1 MYIGKFHKYAVAGI
15 CLVGMQDDHVAHMV
29 KLASDALIK
38 KGFKVMIFNAFTDMY
53 HDTPYSKGE
62 ASVYHLINL
71 DIVDVLVIM
80 PETIKSEWITDTIIR
95 YAHAAKIPV
104 IMLDGSHNGCTNITY
119 DYSRSLESVVEHV
132 ITEHKC
138 TDLFFMAGTKGNSFS
153 EERIEAFKRVLARHN
168 IEFNE
173 KTMLGYG
180 DFWDD
185 PTKKTI
191 SDLIACGRKMPQAII
206 CANDSMAIAAMKA
219 LEEHGMKVPEDIIV
233 TGFDAIYQ
241 ERIYSTTR
249 LTTAQMDADEFAT
262 TIADTAYGYIK
273 GSEKPSDKHIHFSMI
288 LGQSC
293 GCGDFDIAYTNE
305 KLEQMNKYSLA
316 LYDAESKMA
325 SLYTHT
331 VNCDKLDEL
340 TKIMGRYFNY
350 RAALCLNDDFLTKE
364 SAVIPKAY
372 HSVFT
377 ENMTAHVIRMWNDY
391 SYNINYPTK
400 KVLPNLNELIKR
412 YNTIMFCPLHFQ
424 EQVIGYYAAVA
435 DDLLV
440 NPGSFY
446 YVQRLVESINQV
458 LENFRIEYLL
468 RRANNE
474 LSLTHSIDPLTGIY
488 NRRGYFER
496 ISELM
501 HGSKEC
507 NVILVSCDMDR
518 LKEINDTYGHSE
530 GDIAISA
537 VANAIK
543 AGCGKDGI
551 CARFGGD
558 EFILTVPY
566 NADKQRELSRLIG
579 EIQMEIDKFNR
590 SAGKPYEVSI
600 SVGGSYGTVTCI
612 DDINE
617 LMRNTDHLMYE
628 QKRLK
633 KAMLVPATEAQQ
645 IRQEVK
651 SAVQDYNQRMHEI
664 FADFDQCTYFY
675 MNYIDFKWY
684 VIENKCTPK
693 CLLSSSVGPLRAIWL
708 SGAIY
713 PDDKLLFDSFCQ
725 KIRKSFN
732 DGITEKSLSVNIRLC
747 EIEGAPPVWYR
758 IDVHLAGKNG
768 KMEEVAG
775 YIRVLE
781 TDEIMNLEIQDYYTT
796 TDNPI
801 MFHDMISQRLN
812 AYPDTKF
819 ALIQFDVKR
828 FKLINENYGEDAG
841 TEMLHFLTR
850 QLNNYC
856 SNPRLSA
863 RMSGDVFMLLTP
875 YTDKDDILK
884 TISELQLNLKGFR
897 EYSYEFVFGVYQI
910 DDRSISVRTMCDCAA
925 MARQSIKKNALESV
939 AFYNKNMQKAIKER
953 KFVESHMKKALDN
966 NEYII
971 YLQPKFS
978 ISSGE
983 AIGYEAL
990 VRWQSPECGMIY
1002 PDSFIPLFEENGF
1015 ITKLDA
1021 YVWEC
1026 ACMVLRDWI
1035 DRHFTPLP
1043 ISVNVSRANLDNE
1056 SFLDVL
1062 DGLIDKYRLPKHLL
1076 ELEITESIEN
1086 DATLRM
1092 TEKIKERGFILLM
1105 DDFGSG
1111 YSSLNTLQDTR
1122 FDVLKL
1128 DREFF
1133 STHMSNERG
1142 KKIIMHTI
1150 SMSKDV
1156 GLGLIA
1162 EGVETTDQAQFLE
1175 NCGCDTAQG
1184 YLYAKPMPVQDAEKY
1199 LKNTLPSKTDEVKE
1213 PL

>member
-15 CLVGMQDDHVAHMV
+15 CLVGMQNDHSAHIV
-29 KLASDALIK
+29 KVTSDALIK

-119 DYSRSLESVVEHV
+119 DYGRSLESVVEHV

-180 DFWDD
+180 DFWDA
-185 PTKKTI
+185 PTKKII

-219 LEEHGMKVPEDIIV
+219 LEEHGMKVPKDIIV

-273 GSEKPSDKHIHFSMI
+273 GNERPSDKHIHFSMI

-293 GCGDFDIAYTNE
+293 GCCGFDVAYTNE

-340 TKIMGRYFNY
+340 TKAMGRYFNY

-364 SAVIPKAY
+364 STVIPKAY

-391 SYNINYPTK
+391 SYNINYPAK
-400 KVLPNLNELIKR
+400 KVLPDLNDLIKR

-501 HGSKEC
+501 HGSEEC

-863 RMSGDVFMLLTP
+863 RISGDVFMLLTP

>member
-1 MYIGKFHKYAVAGI
+1 MI
-15 CLVGMQDDHVAHMV
+15 
-29 KLASDALIK
+29 AS
-38 KGFKVMIFNAFTDMY
+38 
-53 HDTPYSKGE
+53 
-62 ASVYHLINL
+62 
-71 DIVDVLVIM
+71 
-80 PETIKSEWITDTIIR
+80 
-95 YAHAAKIPV
+95 
-104 IMLDGSHNGCTNITY
+104 
-119 DYSRSLESVVEHV
+119 
-132 ITEHKC
+132 
-138 TDLFFMAGTKGNSFS
+138 
-153 EERIEAFKRVLARHN
+153 
-168 IEFNE
+168 
-173 KTMLGYG
+173 
-180 DFWDD
+180 
-185 PTKKTI
+185 
-191 SDLIACGRKMPQAII
+191 GRKLPQAVI
-206 CANDSMAIAAMKA
+206 CANDSMAIAVMKTFEA
-219 LEEHGMKVPEDIIV
+219 HGIKVPDDIIV
-233 TGFDAIYQ
+233 TGFDSIYQ
-241 ERIYSTTR
+241 ERLYSTTR
-249 LTTAQMDADEFAT
+249 LTTSIMDADELAKT
-262 TIADTAYGYIK
+262 VADTAYGYLK
-273 GSEKPSDKHIHFSMI
+273 GNEEPTEKHIHFAFI
-288 LGQSC
+288 HGQSC
-293 GCGDFDIAYTNE
+293 GCREFDNSYTNE
-305 KLEQMNKYSLA
+305 KLRRMNEYDLA
-316 LYDAESKMA
+316 LSDAESKMA

-331 VNCDKLDEL
+331 VNCNEIGEL
-340 TKIMGRYFNY
+340 TKAMGKYFNY
-350 RAALCLNDDFLTKE
+350 RSALCLNDDFLTDN
-364 SAVIPKAY
+364 SPVIPKAY

-377 ENMTAHVIRMWNDY
+377 EKMTAYVIRTWEQY
-391 SYNINYPTK
+391 QYNIPYLTK
-400 KVLPNLNELIKR
+400 NITPNLGEMLKR
-412 YNTIMFCPLHFQ
+412 YRTIIFMPLHFQ
-424 EQVIGYYAAVA
+424 EQVIGYYATVA

-440 NPGSFY
+440 YPGGFY
-446 YVQRLVESINQV
+446 YVQRLVGSINQA

-496 ISELM
+496 VSELIM
-501 HGSKEC
+501 HGNKEC

-543 AGCGKDGI
+543 AGCGKNGI

-579 EIQMEIDKFNR
+579 EIQTEIDKFNR

-600 SVGGSYGTVTCI
+600 SVGGSYGTVSSVE
-612 DDINE
+612 DVNE
-617 LMRNTDHLMYE
+617 LMRSTDRLMYE
-628 QKRLK
+628 QKRMK
-633 KAMLVPATEAQQ
+633 KGEHGPVFQPVPEAQKKPD
-645 IRQEVK
+645 EVLEGYR
-651 SAVQDYNQRMHEI
+651 SRIHEI
-664 FADFDQCTYFY
+664 FSQFDRCTYFY
-675 MNYIDFKWY
+675 MDYLNFKWY
-684 VIENKCTPK
+684 IIENDHMPE
-693 CLLSSSVGPLRAIWL
+693 CLKSSSVGPLRAIWL
-708 SGAIY
+708 SGAVH
-713 PDDKLLFDSFCQ
+713 PDDKLIYESFCRKIKDSFDD
-725 KIRKSFN
+725 KIT
-732 DGITEKSLSVNIRLC
+732 DTSLTVNIRLC
-747 EIEGAPPVWYR
+747 EGGKPVWYGIYVQLSGR
-758 IDVHLAGKNG
+758 DG
-768 KMEEVAG
+768 KMEEIAG
-775 YIRVLE
+775 SIKALE
-781 TDEIMNLEIQDYYTT
+781 INEIMSIEILDYYTT

-801 MFHDMISQRLN
+801 MFHDMISQRLT

-819 ALIQFDVKR
+819 ALVQFDIKR

-841 TEMLHFLTR
+841 TEMLQFISR
-850 QLNNYC
+850 QL
-856 SNPRLSA
+856 SNFCGKQQIGA
-863 RMSGDVFMLLTP
+863 RMSGDVFVLLTP
-875 YTDKDDILK
+875 YEDKDGLLSV
-884 TISELQLNLKGFR
+884 ISELQRCLKNFR
-897 EYSYEFVFGVYQI
+897 QYSYEFVFGIYLI
-910 DDRSISVRTMCDCAA
+910 EDRSVSVRTMCDCAA

-966 NEYII
+966 NEFII

-990 VRWQSPECGMIY
+990 VRWQSPEKGMIY
-1002 PDSFIPLFEENGF
+1002 PDGFIPLFEENGF

-1043 ISVNVSRANLDNE
+1043 ISVNVSRANLDDE

-1092 TEKIKERGFILLM
+1092 TEKIKEHGFVLLM

-1162 EGVETTDQAQFLE
+1162 EGVETDDQAQFLE

-1184 YLYAKPMPVQDAEKY
+1184 YLYAKPMPVQEAEKY
-1199 LKNTLPSKTDEVKE
+1199 LKNTLLGKTDEVKE
-1213 PL
+1213 PI

>member
-15 CLVGMQDDHVAHMV
+15 CLVGMQNDHAAHIV
-29 KLASDALIK
+29 KVASDALIK
-38 KGFKVMIFNAFTDMY
+38 KGFKVMIFNAFTDMFY
-53 HDTPYSKGE
+53 DTPYSKGE

-80 PETIKSEWITDTIIR
+80 PETIKSEWVTDTIIR
-95 YAHAAKIPV
+95 YANAAKIPV

-119 DYSRSLESVVEHV
+119 DYGRSLESVVEHV

-138 TDLFFMAGTKGNSFS
+138 TDLFFMAGTKGNCFS

-180 DFWDD
+180 DFWEV
-185 PTKKTI
+185 PTKKAI
-191 SDLIACGRKMPQAII
+191 SDLIVCGRKMPQAII
-206 CANDSMAIAAMKA
+206 CANDSMAIIVMKA

-249 LTTAQMDADEFAT
+249 LTTAQMDADELAT
-262 TIADTAYGYIK
+262 TIADTAYGYIN

-293 GCGDFDIAYTNE
+293 GCCDFDVAYTNK
-305 KLEQMNKYSLA
+305 KLEHMNEYNLA
-316 LYDAESKMA
+316 LYDAESNMA

-340 TKIMGRYFNY
+340 TKAMGRYFNY
-350 RAALCLNDDFLTKE
+350 HAALCLNDDFLTKE

-377 ENMTAHVIRMWNDY
+377 ENMTAHVIRTWSDY
-391 SYNINYPTK
+391 SYNINYPAK
-400 KVLPNLNELIKR
+400 KVLPNLNDLIKR

-424 EQVIGYYAAVA
+424 EHVIGYYAAIA

-446 YVQRLVESINQV
+446 YVQRLVESIYQA

-468 RRANNE
+468 RNANNE
-474 LSLTHSIDPLTGIY
+474 LSLTHLIDPLTNIY

-496 ISELM
+496 INELM
-501 HGSKEC
+501 LGNEKC

-530 GDIAISA
+530 GDIAIKA
-537 VANAIK
+537 VADAIK
-543 AGCGKDGI
+543 TGCGKDGI

-566 NADKQRELSRLIG
+566 NTDKQRELSRLVG
-579 EIQMEIDKFNR
+579 EIQTEIDKFNR

-600 SVGGSYGTVTCI
+600 SVGGSYGTVSSVEEV
-612 DDINE
+612 NE
-617 LMRNTDHLMYE
+617 LMRNTDRLMYE
-628 QKRLK
+628 QKKVK
-633 KAMLVPATEAQQ
+633 KGERVPVFQPVPEAQKKPD
-645 IRQEVK
+645 EVLEGYRSRIHK
-651 SAVQDYNQRMHEI
+651 I
-664 FADFDQCTYFY
+664 FSQFDKCTYFY
-675 MNYIDFKWY
+675 MDYLNFKWY
-684 VIENKCTPK
+684 IIENDHMPK
-693 CLLSSSVGPLRAIWL
+693 CLKSSSVGPLRAIWL
-708 SGAIY
+708 SGAVH
-713 PDDKLLFDSFCQ
+713 PDDKLIYESFCR
-725 KIRKSFN
+725 KIKNSF
-732 DGITEKSLSVNIRLC
+732 DDKITDSSLNVNIRLC
-747 EIEGAPPVWYR
+747 EGDKPVWYG
-758 IDVHLAGKNG
+758 IYVQLSGKDG
-768 KMEEVAG
+768 KMEEIAG
-775 YIRVLE
+775 SIKKLE
-781 TDEIMNLEIQDYYTT
+781 INEIMSIDILDYYTT

-801 MFHDMISQRLN
+801 MFNDMISQRLT

-819 ALIQFDVKR
+819 ALVQFDIKR

-841 TEMLHFLTR
+841 TEMLQFISR
-850 QLNNYC
+850 QL
-856 SNPRLSA
+856 SNFCGKQQMGA
-863 RMSGDVFMLLTP
+863 RMSGDVFTLLTP
-875 YTDKDDILK
+875 YEDKDGLLSVV
-884 TISELQLNLKGFR
+884 SELQRCLKNFR
-897 EYSYEFVFGVYQI
+897 QYSYEFVFGIYLI
-910 DDRSISVRTMCDCAA
+910 EDRSVSVRTMCDCAA

-939 AFYNKNMQKAIKER
+939 AFYSKNMQKEIKER

-966 NEYII
+966 NEFII

-983 AIGYEAL
+983 AVGYEAL
-990 VRWQSPECGMIY
+990 VRWQSPERGMIY
-1002 PDSFIPLFEENGF
+1002 PGGFIPLFEENGF

-1043 ISVNVSRANLDNE
+1043 ISVNVSRANLDDE
-1056 SFLDVL
+1056 SFLNVL
-1062 DGLIDKYRLPKHLL
+1062 DGLIEKYRLPKHLL

-1086 DATLRM
+1086 DTTLRM
-1092 TEKIKERGFILLM
+1092 TEKIKEHGYILLM

-1111 YSSLNTLQDTR
+1111 YSSLNTLQDTK

-1133 STHMSNERG
+1133 STHMSNDRG
-1142 KKIIMHTI
+1142 KKIIMHII

-1162 EGVETTDQAQFLE
+1162 EGVETADQAQFLE
-1175 NCGCDTAQG
+1175 SCGCDTAQG
-1184 YLYAKPMPVQDAEKY
+1184 YLYAKPMPVQEAEKY
-1199 LKNTLPSKTDEVKE
+1199 LKNASQSKTDNEGVT
-1213 PL
+1213 P

>member
-15 CLVGMQDDHVAHMV
+15 CLVGMQSGHSAHIV
-29 KLASDALIK
+29 KVASDALIK

-180 DFWDD
+180 DFWDE

-340 TKIMGRYFNY
+340 TKAMGRYFNY

-364 SAVIPKAY
+364 STVIPKAY

-856 SNPRLSA
+856 SNHRLSA
-863 RMSGDVFMLLTP
+863 RMNGDVFMLLTP

-925 MARQSIKKNALESV
+925 IARQSIKKNALESV

>member
-15 CLVGMQDDHVAHMV
+15 CLVGMQNDHSAHIV

-119 DYSRSLESVVEHV
+119 DYGRSLESVVEHV

-206 CANDSMAIAAMKA
+206 CANDTMAIASMKA

-241 ERIYSTTR
+241 DRIYSTTR
-249 LTTAQMDADEFAT
+249 LTTAQMDADELAT

-293 GCGDFDIAYTNE
+293 GCGDFDVAYTNE
-305 KLEQMNKYSLA
+305 KLEQMNKYNLA

-400 KVLPNLNELIKR
+400 KVLPHLNELIKR

-446 YVQRLVESINQV
+446 YVQRLVESINQA

-501 HGSKEC
+501 HGSEEC

-651 SAVQDYNQRMHEI
+651 SVVQDYNQRMHKI
-664 FADFDQCTYFY
+664 FADFDRCTYFY

-747 EIEGAPPVWYR
+747 EIEGAPPVWYC
-758 IDVHLAGKNG
+758 IDVHLAGKSG

-966 NEYII
+966 NEFII

-990 VRWQSPECGMIY
+990 VRWQSPERGMIY

-1043 ISVNVSRANLDNE
+1043 ISVNVSRANLDDE

-1062 DGLIDKYRLPKHLL
+1062 DGLIEKYRLPKHLL

>member
-104 IMLDGSHNGCTNITY
+104 IMLDDSHNGCTNITY

-180 DFWDD
+180 DFWDE
-185 PTKKTI
+185 PTKKAI

-391 SYNINYPTK
+391 SYNINYPAK

-424 EQVIGYYAAVA
+424 EQVIGYYAVVA

-1199 LKNTLPSKTDEVKE
+1199 LKNTLPNKTDEVKE
-1213 PL
+1213 PI

>member
-15 CLVGMQDDHVAHMV
+15 CLVGMQNDHSAHIV

-80 PETIKSEWITDTIIR
+80 PETIKSEWITDTVIR

-119 DYSRSLESVVEHV
+119 DYGRSLESVVEHV

-206 CANDSMAIAAMKA
+206 CANDTMAIASMKA
-219 LEEHGMKVPEDIIV
+219 LEEHGMKVPDDIIV

-273 GSEKPSDKHIHFSMI
+273 GNEKPSDKHIHFSMI

-293 GCGDFDIAYTNE
+293 GCGDFDVAYTNE
-305 KLEQMNKYSLA
+305 KLEHMNKYSLA

-325 SLYTHT
+325 SFYTHT

-350 RAALCLNDDFLTKE
+350 RAALCLNDDFLAKE
-364 SAVIPKAY
+364 STVIPKAY

-377 ENMTAHVIRMWNDY
+377 ENMTAHVIRMWDDY

-446 YVQRLVESINQV
+446 YVQRLVESINQA

-651 SAVQDYNQRMHEI
+651 SAVQDYNQRMHKI
-664 FADFDQCTYFY
+664 FADFDRCTYFY

-713 PDDKLLFDSFCQ
+713 PDDKLLFDSFCH

-758 IDVHLAGKNG
+758 IDVHLAGKSG

-781 TDEIMNLEIQDYYTT
+781 TDEIINLEIQDYYTT

-841 TEMLHFLTR
+841 TEMLHFLTH

-966 NEYII
+966 NEFII

-1133 STHMSNERG
+1133 STHMSNDRG

-1162 EGVETTDQAQFLE
+1162 EGVETADQAQFLE

-1199 LKNTLPSKTDEVKE
+1199 LKNTIQDKTDNEGVT
-1213 PL
+1213 P

>member
-747 EIEGAPPVWYR
+747 EIEGVTPVWYR
-758 IDVHLAGKNG
+758 IDVHLAGKSG

-884 TISELQLNLKGFR
+884 TVSELQLNLKGFR

-1035 DRHFTPLP
+1035 DRHYTPLP

-1162 EGVETTDQAQFLE
+1162 EGVETADQAQFLE

>member
-15 CLVGMQDDHVAHMV
+15 CLVGMQNDHSAHIV
-29 KLASDALIK
+29 KVASDALIK

-119 DYSRSLESVVEHV
+119 DYGRSLESVVEHV

-180 DFWDD
+180 DFWDA
-185 PTKKTI
+185 PTKKII

-219 LEEHGMKVPEDIIV
+219 LEEHGMKVPKDIIV

-273 GSEKPSDKHIHFSMI
+273 GNERPSDKHIHFSMI

-293 GCGDFDIAYTNE
+293 GCCGFDVAYTNE

-340 TKIMGRYFNY
+340 TKAMGRYFNY

-364 SAVIPKAY
+364 STVIPKAY

-391 SYNINYPTK
+391 SYNINYPAK
-400 KVLPNLNELIKR
+400 KVLPDLNDLIKR

>member
-579 EIQMEIDKFNR
+579 EILMEIDKFNR

>member
-990 VRWQSPECGMIY
+990 VRWQSPERGMIY

>member
-15 CLVGMQDDHVAHMV
+15 CLVGIQNDHAAHMV

-119 DYSRSLESVVEHV
+119 DYGRSLESVVEHV

-180 DFWDD
+180 DFWDV
-185 PTKKTI
+185 PTKKVI

-206 CANDSMAIAAMKA
+206 CANDSMAIIAMKA

-233 TGFDAIYQ
+233 VGFDAIYQ
-241 ERIYSTTR
+241 DRIYSTTR
-249 LTTAQMDADEFAT
+249 LTTAQMDADELAT

-293 GCGDFDIAYTNE
+293 GCGDFDVAYTNE
-305 KLEQMNKYSLA
+305 KLEQMNKYNLA

-446 YVQRLVESINQV
+446 YVQRLVESINQA

-501 HGSKEC
+501 HGSEEC

-579 EIQMEIDKFNR
+579 DIQMEIDKFNR
-590 SAGKPYEVSI
+590 SAGKPYDVSI

-651 SAVQDYNQRMHEI
+651 SVVQDYNQRMHKI
-664 FADFDQCTYFY
+664 FADFDRCTYFY

-747 EIEGAPPVWYR
+747 EIEGAPPVWYC
-758 IDVHLAGKNG
+758 IDVHLAGKSG

-966 NEYII
+966 NEFII

-990 VRWQSPECGMIY
+990 VRWQSPERGMIY
-1002 PDSFIPLFEENGF
+1002 PDGFIPLFEENGF

-1043 ISVNVSRANLDNE
+1043 ISVNVSRANLDDE

-1062 DGLIDKYRLPKHLL
+1062 DGLIEKYRLPKHLL

-1092 TEKIKERGFILLM
+1092 TEKIKEHGFILLM

-1128 DREFF
+1128 DRDFF
-1133 STHMSNERG
+1133 STHMSNDRG

-1162 EGVETTDQAQFLE
+1162 EGVETADQAQFLE

-1184 YLYAKPMPVQDAEKY
+1184 YLYAKPMPVQEAEKY
-1199 LKNTLPSKTDEVKE
+1199 LKNTLPGKTDEVKE
-1213 PL
+1213 PI

>member
-15 CLVGMQDDHVAHMV
+15 CLVGMQNDHSAHIV
-29 KLASDALIK
+29 KVTSDALIK

-138 TDLFFMAGTKGNSFS
+138 SDLFFMAGTKGNSFS

-180 DFWDD
+180 DFWDA

-206 CANDSMAIAAMKA
+206 CANDSMAIAAMKT
-219 LEEHGMKVPEDIIV
+219 LEEHGMKVPKDIIV

-249 LTTAQMDADEFAT
+249 LTTAQMDANELAT

-273 GSEKPSDKHIHFSMI
+273 GNERPSDKHIHFSMI

-293 GCGDFDIAYTNE
+293 GCCDFNVAYTNE
-305 KLEQMNKYSLA
+305 KLEHMNKYNLA

-325 SLYTHT
+325 SFYTHT

-391 SYNINYPTK
+391 SYNINYPAK
-400 KVLPNLNELIKR
+400 KVLPDLNDLIKR

-446 YVQRLVESINQV
+446 YVQRLVESINQT

-579 EIQMEIDKFNR
+579 EIQTEIDKFNR

-617 LMRNTDHLMYE
+617 LMRSTDHLMYE

-633 KAMLVPATEAQQ
+633 KAVLVPATEAQQ

-664 FADFDQCTYFY
+664 FADFDRCTYFY

-684 VIENKCTPK
+684 VMENKCTPK

-708 SGAIY
+708 SDAIY
-713 PDDKLLFDSFCQ
+713 PDDKLLFDSFCH

-732 DGITEKSLSVNIRLC
+732 DGITEKALSVNIRLC

-758 IDVHLAGKNG
+758 INVHLAGKNG

-863 RMSGDVFMLLTP
+863 RMNGDVFMLLTP

-1043 ISVNVSRANLDNE
+1043 ISVNVSRANLDDE

>member
-15 CLVGMQDDHVAHMV
+15 CLVGIQNDHAAHMV

-119 DYSRSLESVVEHV
+119 DYGRSLESVVEHV

-180 DFWDD
+180 DFWDV
-185 PTKKTI
+185 PTKKVI

-206 CANDSMAIAAMKA
+206 CANDSMAIIAMKA

-233 TGFDAIYQ
+233 AGFDAIYQ
-241 ERIYSTTR
+241 DRIYSTTR
-249 LTTAQMDADEFAT
+249 LTTAQMDADELAT

-293 GCGDFDIAYTNE
+293 GCGDFDVAYTNE
-305 KLEQMNKYSLA
+305 KLEQMNKYNLA

-350 RAALCLNDDFLTKE
+350 GAALCLNDDFLTKE

-446 YVQRLVESINQV
+446 YVQRLVESINQA

-501 HGSKEC
+501 HGSEEC

-579 EIQMEIDKFNR
+579 DIQMEIDKFNR
-590 SAGKPYEVSI
+590 SAGKPYDVSI

-651 SAVQDYNQRMHEI
+651 SVVQDYNQRMHKI
-664 FADFDQCTYFY
+664 FADFDRCTYFY

-747 EIEGAPPVWYR
+747 EIEGAPPVWYC
-758 IDVHLAGKNG
+758 IDVHLAGKSG

-966 NEYII
+966 NEFII

-990 VRWQSPECGMIY
+990 VRWQSPERGMIY
-1002 PDSFIPLFEENGF
+1002 PDGFIPLFEENGF

-1043 ISVNVSRANLDNE
+1043 ISVNVSRANLDDE

-1162 EGVETTDQAQFLE
+1162 EGVETADQAQFLE

>member
-15 CLVGMQDDHVAHMV
+15 CLVGMQNDHSAHIV
-29 KLASDALIK
+29 KVASDALIK

-119 DYSRSLESVVEHV
+119 DYGRSLESVVEHV

-180 DFWDD
+180 DFWDE

-273 GSEKPSDKHIHFSMI
+273 GNERPSDKHIHFSMI

-293 GCGDFDIAYTNE
+293 GCCDFDVAYTNE
-305 KLEQMNKYSLA
+305 KLEQMNKYSLS

-340 TKIMGRYFNY
+340 TKAMGRYFNY

-364 SAVIPKAY
+364 STVIPKAY

-391 SYNINYPTK
+391 SYNINYPAK
-400 KVLPNLNELIKR
+400 KVLPDLNDLIKR